1 MTSLCINSIAV
12 GIALDLIMRGTVSI
26 ASFKVLN
33 GISKLIAFLGR
44 GSNFNVAFVIKPKV
58 PSEPIIRSFKEY
70 PELFFTTFPPNST
83 IFPFG
88 RTTSRPLT

>member
-1 MTSLCINSIAV
+1 MAV

-58 PSEPIIRSFKEY
+58 PSERSSGLLRNIRNCFLQPFLQIPRSFHLEGQ
-70 PELFFTTFPPNST
+70 LQD
-83 IFPFG
+83 
-88 RTTSRPLT
+88 L